1 MLSTSS
7 SIPNSDGSRACSATS
22 GHLDTRTAAM
32 EVGHALH
39 DAGGAGCDL
48 LLVFCSYH
56 HTSAVADAVEM
67 LRGTLAPRHVIG
79 CTAESIL
86 GDDQELDGIAGLTAM
101 CITMPGAR
109 LHPFSGTPSAPLPI
123 SRPDELPHRVGLSE
137 DARAILMLADPFS
150 TPITRLLPA
159 LNALAPEQE
168 PVPVLGGMASG
179 ASQPGHNR
187 LVLDDRIFDAGV
199 VGITISGDVDIE
211 FIVSQGCRPV
221 GEPLVITAAEQ
232 NMITGLGGRP
242 ARAVLDEVAM
252 EVAREDRSLL
262 QGGILVGSVL
272 DEYKHRFGR
281 GDFLVRS
288 ILGMPKDADGFIVG
302 EQPTPGQTIQFHVRD
317 AKTAHEDL
325 HLLLDAQQLQ
335 DRPFA
340 AMLVT
345 CNGRGHRLFGHAGH
359 DLSIVRQRL
368 DAPPVAGFFAAGE
381 LGPIGGRN
389 HLNGHTVALTLFR
402 QRNHLPA

>member
-1 MLSTSS
+1 MLSTTS
-7 SIPNSDGSRACSATS
+7 SIPSHDGHRACSATS
-22 GHLDTRTAAM
+22 GHLDTRTAAL

-39 DAGGAGCDL
+39 DAGGGGCDL

-56 HTSAVADAVEM
+56 HTAATAEAVET
-67 LRGTLAPRHVIG
+67 LRGVLAPKHVLG
-79 CTAESIL
+79 CTAESVL
-86 GDDQELDGIAGLTAM
+86 GDDQELDGIAGLSAM

-109 LHPFSGTPSAPLPI
+109 LHAFSGSPSAPLPI
-123 SRPDELPHRVGLSE
+123 SRPGELVDRLGLE
-137 DARAILMLADPFS
+137 DDTRAVLMLADPFS

-159 LNALAPEQE
+159 LNELAGAGE
-168 PVPVLGGMASG
+168 PIPILGGMASG

-187 LVLDDRIFDAGV
+187 IVLDDQVTDAGV
-199 VGITISGDVDIE
+199 VGITISGDIDIE
-211 FIVSQGCRPV
+211 FVVSQGCRPV

-232 NMITGLGGRP
+232 NMITGLAGRP

-252 EVAREDRSLL
+252 QVAREDRSLL
-262 QGGILVGSVL
+262 EGGILVGTVL

-288 ILGMPKDADGFIVG
+288 ILGIPKQGDGFMVG
-302 EQPTPGQTIQFHVRD
+302 EYPKPGQTIQFHVRD

-335 DRPFA
+335 DHPFA
-340 AMLVT
+340 TLLVT

-368 DAPPVAGFFAAGE
+368 GTPPIAGFFAAGE
-381 LGPIGGRN
+381 LGPIGARN
-389 HLNGHTVALTLFR
+389 HLHGHTVALTLFR
-402 QRNHLPA
+402 QRNPLTT